1 MDCRVAHINRRM
13 PKMLLV
19 VPNMASNI
27 RASVLHLS
35 RSASNTLNQHFSIP
49 VRDYCVLSLLN

>member
-1 MDCRVAHINRRM
+1 VDCRVAHINRRM

-49 VRDYCVLSLLN
+49 VRDY